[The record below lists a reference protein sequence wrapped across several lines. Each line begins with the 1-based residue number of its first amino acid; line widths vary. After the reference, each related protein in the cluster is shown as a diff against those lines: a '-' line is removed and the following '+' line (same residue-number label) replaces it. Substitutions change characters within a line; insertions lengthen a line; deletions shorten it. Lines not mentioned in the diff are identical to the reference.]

1 MALSVSVVEGLY
13 RWGSTLH
20 TRLPTLHEN
29 GWIMMMT
36 ALQLGLSYP
45 HREAGGDDYD
55 NDDDDR
61 DDGDDDDGY
70 LATGATNLQT

>member
-1 MALSVSVVEGLY
+1 MALCVNVVEDFFL
-13 RWGSTLH
+13 WGSTLH
-20 TRLPTLHEN
+20 PRLPTLHEN

-45 HREAGGDDYD
+45 HCEAGGDDYD
-55 NDDDDR
+55 ND
-61 DDGDDDDGY
+61 DDDDGY